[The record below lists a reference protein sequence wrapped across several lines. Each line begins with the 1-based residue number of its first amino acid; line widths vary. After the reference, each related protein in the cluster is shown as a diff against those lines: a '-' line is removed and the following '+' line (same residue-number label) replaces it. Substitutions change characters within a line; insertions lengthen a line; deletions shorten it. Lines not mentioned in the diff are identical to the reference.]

1 MQSLND
7 IELDLTWFFQ
17 RGEASCGH
25 SSVQGHYCDIAELGA
40 WSHAQARDLF
50 DSEYMVENVCRY
62 RTVYNRL
69 QRLPMVER
77 VILQAACDS
86 PESIR
91 DVALTLAV
99 LTPKTKELYGTAQIR
114 KVCKKRP
121 RKTREERVQNRREW
135 LLSLCE
141 RSVHSKQ
148 SNEMLC
154 EILTQARQLRDD
166 AMRAYQELTNRD
178 ERKTA

>member
-40 WSHAQARDLF
+40 WPHSEARDLF

-62 RTVYNRL
+62 RLIYGRL
-69 QRLPMVER
+69 QRLPLVER
-77 VILQAACDS
+77 VILQAAFDS
-86 PESIR
+86 PEAVR
-91 DVALTLAV
+91 DIALTLAV
-99 LTPKTKELYGTAQIR
+99 LAPKTKELYGTAQIR

-121 RKTREERVQNRREW
+121 RKTREERTQNRREW
-135 LLSLCE
+135 VMSLCE
-141 RSVHSKQ
+141 RSLHSKQ
-148 SNEMLC
+148 ANEQLC
-154 EILTQARQLRDD
+154 EIMAQARQLRAE
-166 AMRAYQELTNRD
+166 AMLAYQEVT
-178 ERKTA
+178 KC